1 MHFFCQI
8 QFILESIPNNFQN
21 KLRNSRKIPA
31 GSAASGKNH
40 RLGQSSFCM
49 KTFHLMIIN
58 GVPNILTL
66 HKKGTKIR
74 KIIVLP
80 IAQRQ
85 V

>member
-1 MHFFCQI
+1 MHFLCQI
-8 QFILESIPNNFQN
+8 PFILEPIPNNFTN
-21 KLRNSRKIPA
+21 KLRSFKKIYA
-31 GSAASGKNH
+31 GSAAYGKNH
-40 RLGQSSFCM
+40 RLGQSSFCI

-58 GVPNILTL
+58 GLPKILTL

-74 KIIVLP
+74 KLIVLP